1 MTQNHKTLTAIVLA
15 GLALTTAAW
24 AQFGGGPLVPPANIP
39 LGGRPNL
46 PISGANPFGRGRMPF
61 ATGTVSAVDAGAGTI
76 TLAPMFGGGAGQT
89 VKVTSTSQITA
100 LTEAKVGDLKVGD
113 KVQVRGVPT
122 GITASQI
129 TAGESG
135 DTPLGGGM
143 TMPFGGMPIGAG
155 PVGINGPQAASA
167 QAMGKITSL
176 NPLTIS
182 VSDSVQVILKAAPDV
197 KVSRY
202 VTEKIGDLKVGDHI
216 LASGQ
221 TGDDGV
227 FTASRIRVNADAG
240 MGRR

>member
-1 MTQNHKTLTAIVLA
+1 MTRNHKTLTAIVLA

-24 AQFGGGPLVPPANIP
+24 AQFGGGPLVPPAANP
-39 LGGRPNL
+39 FGGRPNL
-46 PISGANPFGRGRMPF
+46 PISGANPFGRGRIPF
-61 ATGTVSAVDAGAGTI
+61 ATGTISDVDAAAGTI
-76 TLAPMFGGGAGQT
+76 TLTPMFGANAGQT
-89 VKVTSTSQITA
+89 VKVISTSQITA

-135 DTPLGGGM
+135 DTPMGGM
-143 TMPFGGMPIGAG
+143 TMPFGGMPVGAG
-155 PVGINGPQAASA
+155 PSGMAGPQAASA
-167 QAMGKITSL
+167 QATGKITSL

-182 VSDSVQVILKAAPDV
+182 VSDSVQVTLKAAPDV

-227 FTASRIRVNADAG
+227 FTASRIRVNADYG